1 MVSIRKLG
9 TVDVIIMVILLEFQ
23 RFSNSLRLSLVVLQR
38 LNFSIVTTELGE
50 PLTSC
55 IYLSIKC
62 L

>member
-38 LNFSIVTTELGE
+38 LDFSIVTTELGE
-50 PLTSC
+50 PLTSY